1 MLEDQLEES
10 KIDLESAQE
19 ELEMSL
25 EDLALDKEQLREEK
39 EMLED
44 QLEESKIDLESAQL
58 ELEDAKSQLEE
69 GRGATI
75 DTSTEGGS
83 APADASFSS
92 DADAADVARSLTLQN
107 SRLRT
112 ALLRLREQSELE
124 RNDLEVS

>member
-1 MLEDQLEES
+1 M
-10 KIDLESAQE
+10 
-19 ELEMSL
+19 
-25 EDLALDKEQLREEK
+25 
-39 EMLED
+39 
-44 QLEESKIDLESAQL
+44 ESAQL

-69 GRGATI
+69 GRGATL

-124 RNDLEVS
+124 RSDLEVSEQFSLRLTFCRDAPIFRKWLSLEWTVRTLVDCFY